1 MMNLYVLAVCI
12 CLCARTVAYIPRLNL
27 RGRSMGLSFFKQ
39 ETLEKIGSKGSQ
51 LIESMPMYTATL
63 GVISKYGLD
72 TTEGRQMF
80 LENLVVDNKRVDYN
94 DALLVFAMSVK
105 DGGARSPWTFGVYDS
120 ILSSLT
126 KGDYSANG
134 DPPCLKFIA
143 DLKEAESLLL
153 NADDDLALRLII
165 LSVREKIDDES
176 YTENGVPFQFT
187 FGCASEKI
195 SEVPDK
201 ERRAELF
208 CTLALLR
215 FVRQGLDI

>member
-1 MMNLYVLAVCI
+1 MNCRYVALLI
-12 CLCARTVAYIPRLNL
+12 TMCAHAMAYMPQLL
-27 RGRSMGLSFFKQ
+27 RRSRGLSLRYFKQ
-39 ETLEKIGSKGSQ
+39 ETIGVVGSKGHQ
-51 LIESMPMYTATL
+51 LIDSMPMYTATL
-63 GVISKYGLD
+63 GIISKYGLD
-72 TTEGRQMF
+72 TTEGRQQF
-80 LENLVVDNKRVDYN
+80 LEDLVVDNKRVDYN
-94 DALLVFAMSVK
+94 DALLCFAMSVK

-134 DPPCLKFIA
+134 DPPALKFIA

-176 YTENGVPFQFT
+176 YAEHAVPFQFT
-187 FGCASEKI
+187 FGCESENI
-195 SEVPDK
+195 TEGVDK
-201 ERRAELF
+201 ERREELF

-215 FVRQGLDI
+215 FVRQGLGI